1 MRFGL
6 KAFAVSC
13 SLQPPHISYPNP
25 HKPLLRCM
33 DILHDLIFGAMEL
46 GESPEKALAWR
57 MLKTINDEPEA
68 L

>member
-1 MRFGL
+1 
-6 KAFAVSC
+6 
-13 SLQPPHISYPNP
+13 
-25 HKPLLRCM
+25 M